1 MIKLPK
7 NKKGFTLVELIVGVA
22 VFLVIIVSVYSS
34 YISIFD
40 VVRASE
46 AKIVATDLINEQ
58 FEIIRNLSYSDVGV
72 SGSIPT
78 GVLTYSQNLRRGDYD
93 FSVLTTVRNV
103 DDPFDGTFGASP
115 NDLSPADYKLVEIE
129 VDCSLCKNFTP
140 IAVTTRVAPKNLE
153 TASTNGALFIRVF
166 DAYGNPIQGASV
178 HIENNLIN
186 PPISIDD
193 VTNNQGLLQIVDAPP
208 GVEAY
213 DITVTKSGYSTDKT
227 YPSSIPNP
235 NPTKPYATVLVG
247 QVTQVSF
254 VIDRLS
260 TINVYSKTDT
270 CSAVSNVGFS
280 VLGSKLIGTSPDVI
294 KYSYNGQTNSS
305 GSNILNNIEWDT
317 YSVLLNDTTYDL
329 IGYNPISPLL
339 IEPNNTT
346 NLSLIVEPKDPDTLL
361 IVVKDS
367 VTGLPLSDVS
377 VRLFKTGF
385 DETKITG
392 QGFKDQTDW
401 SGGSG
406 QATSTDLT
414 RYLLS
419 DGNLE
424 VNNPAGDI
432 TLKQIFGEYI
442 SSGEIISSS
451 FNLGVPSNLN
461 NLYWNPTG
469 QPVNNPS
476 DPDPVR
482 VQIAT
487 NNDGGTWNFIGPDGT
502 GSTYYTSLNKNL
514 HSSHSNSQ
522 YLRYKI
528 YLFSSSTTTTPNISD
543 IAFTFTSAC
552 TPPGQVHFSALS
564 SGVYTLSVSKTGYV
578 SQDISVNISSD
589 WQSQEVVL
597 IPN

>member
-1 MIKLPK
+1 MIRLPK

-46 AKIVATDLINEQ
+46 AKIVATDLVNEQ

-78 GVLTYSQNLRRGDYD
+78 GILTYSQNLKRGDYN

-103 DDPFDGTFGASP
+103 DDPFDGTFGGSP

-140 IAVTTRVAPKNLE
+140 IAVTTRVSPKNLE
-153 TASTNGALFIRVF
+153 TASTNGALFIKVF
-166 DAYGNPIQGASV
+166 DAYGNPIQGALV

-208 GVEAY
+208 GAEAY
-213 DITVTKSGYSTDKT
+213 EVTVTKAGYSTDKT
-227 YPSSIPNP
+227 YPTSIPNP

-260 TINVYSKTDT
+260 TINVYSKTNT
-270 CSAVSNVGFS
+270 CSDVSNVGFS
-280 VLGSKLIGTSPDVI
+280 VLGSKLIGTSPDII

-305 GSNILNNIEWDT
+305 GLNSLNNIEWDT
-317 YSVLLNDTTYDL
+317 YSILLNDSNYDL
-329 IGYNPISPLL
+329 IGYNPIAPLL
-339 IEPNNTT
+339 IEPNSTT
-346 NLSLIVEPKDPDTLL
+346 DLSLIVEPKDPKTLL
-361 IVVKDS
+361 VIVKDS

-377 VRLFKTGF
+377 VRLSKTGF
-385 DETKITG
+385 DESKITG
-392 QGFKDQTDW
+392 QGFKVQTDW
-401 SGGSG
+401 SSGSG

-432 TLKQIFGEYI
+432 TLKKIFGEYVLN
-442 SSGEIISSS
+442 GEITSSS
-451 FNLGVPSNLN
+451 FDLGVSSNLN

-476 DPDPVR
+476 DPEPIR

-502 GSTYYTSLNKNL
+502 GSSYYTSLDKNL
-514 HSSHSNSQ
+514 HSSHSNSR

-528 YLFSSSTTTTPNISD
+528 SLFSSSIATTPNISD
-543 IAFTFTSAC
+543 IAFTFTSSC
-552 TPPGQVHFSALS
+552 TPPGQVYFSSLP
-564 SGVYTLSVSKTGYV
+564 SGGYTLSLSKVGYE
-578 SQDISVNISSD
+578 SQDVSVDISNN
-589 WQSQEVVL
+589 WQSQTVVL